1 MARAD
6 WVYVILSS
14 EVFKVVCITNKKT
27 VSIHASYGQCFFLGT
42 CFHSY
47 FNSSLQD
54 PLQCLKSLFRV
65 YGGRFLSYRKKR
77 KIGQNGHSLSF
88 VGARQFLGTHCLSLR
103 RFVGARCV
111 SLWRLLSLVVPLIV
125 IRCRSLW
132 LLVVA
137 RCIVRLSF
145 RGRSSDRGMSGFLL
159 KYPNFFS
166 FFFSCVGTKPPHRQI
181 VLLLVRPL
189 VNSLSA
195 NNNLVPFHLWW
206 R

>member
-27 VSIHASYGQCFFLGT
+27 VSIHPSYGQCFFSGT

-65 YGGRFLSYRKKR
+65 YGGRFLSYSKRR
-77 KIGQNGHSLSF
+77 KIGQKGHSLSF
-88 VGARQFLGTHCLSLR
+88 VGARQFLGTHCLSLCH
-103 RFVGARCV
+103 FVGARCV
-111 SLWRLLSLVVPLIV
+111 SLCRLL
-125 IRCRSLW
+125 CHSLW
-132 LLVVA
+132 FAVACCGCSLSLAIA

-145 RGRSSDRGMSGFLL
+145 RGWSSDRSMSGFLL
-159 KYPNFFS
+159 KYLNFFS
-166 FFFSCVGTKPPHRQI
+166 FKLFGY
-181 VLLLVRPL
+181 LWD
-189 VNSLSA
+189 NS
-195 NNNLVPFHLWW
+195 
-206 R
+206 

>member
-1 MARAD
+1 MAKAD

-65 YGGRFLSYRKKR
+65 YGGRFLSYRKKKKDWPKWPLVVIR
-77 KIGQNGHSLSF
+77 WRSSIPWHSLSL
-88 VGARQFLGTHCLSLR
+88 VVPLR
-103 RFVGARCV
+103 WR
-111 SLWRLLSLVVPLIV
+111 SLWRLLSLVVPLVV

-132 LLVVA
+132 LLAVA

-145 RGRSSDRGMSGFLL
+145 RGRSSDRSMSGFLL

-181 VLLLVRPL
+181 VWLLVRQH